1 MTLDVIIHGGYV
13 LTMEG
18 PGSGMIPNGAVAI
31 RGDSIV
37 AVGPAPEILKQYSA
51 HRYVDAHDH
60 AVLPGLI
67 DCHIHTSN
75 AIVRGGSQDIAKWM
89 YSGVLPLLSLAE
101 TEDLVAGS
109 MLNIIEAVK
118 KAPQPSA
125 IMTSPCLS

>member
-1 MTLDVIIHGGYV
+1 MEVLRFNKQEGENMTLDVIIHGGYV

-60 AVLPGLI
+60 AVLPVIFIRLMQSCEEAARI
-67 DCHIHTSN
+67 
-75 AIVRGGSQDIAKWM
+75 SQNGCTVVSFRFSVWLKQRIWLP
-89 YSGVLPLLSLAE
+89 VL
-101 TEDLVAGS
+101 
-109 MLNIIEAVK
+109 
-118 KAPQPSA
+118 
-125 IMTSPCLS
+125 C